1 MVAARRDMRRRFP
14 GLVAALL
21 SVAALAGC
29 STKIR
34 DLNLRPDRHYQER
47 LSVTGRVMRLQAVGG
62 ETLMEIADRG
72 ENRLLVRISKPVDVS
87 VGDWV
92 KVTGVLVPEAR
103 LADTAVYDVLT
114 AEDVSRTR
122 GPWLPEI
129 M

>member
-1 MVAARRDMRRRFP
+1 MRLRRRFP

-21 SVAALAGC
+21 SAAVLAGC
-29 STKIR
+29 STSIR
-34 DLNLRPDRHYQER
+34 DLNLRPDRHYQEK
-47 LSVTGRVMRLQAVGG
+47 VTIRGRVMRLQSVGG
-62 ETLMEIADRG
+62 ETLLEIADRG
-72 ENRLLVRISKPVDVS
+72 ENRVLVRARRPVDAG

-103 LADTAVYDVLT
+103 LADTTVYDVLT